1 MTRPRQKH
9 DVLTSHTERSTTMQM
24 TAPTTAIGA
33 EGDLLER
40 TGDGEP
46 MAARAAS
53 LTLDGLTKRFGKA
66 AAVDGVSLHVPA
78 GSFLVL
84 LGPSG
89 CGKSTTLRMLAGLED
104 PSAGEIRFGERVIV
118 RGTGSSVPAS
128 RRNAGLVFQ
137 SYALWP
143 HKTVA
148 QNVEWPLAVAKVP
161 RRRREERVAQ
171 VLELLGIAALAS
183 RYPGEISGGQQQ
195 RTAIARMIAPEPE
208 VLLFDEPLSNL
219 DAKLRV
225 ETRSELM
232 RIHRATGATSVY
244 VTHDQVEAMTMAT
257 HIALMRDGRIEQFGT
272 PRELVEE
279 PATAFAATFMGTPPA
294 NVIDGSVHDGRLV
307 LAGVDVGMAPHGV
320 GGRVRALYRSGSL
333 TLAEPGERGP
343 VLVGTLVDQVPMA
356 ERWVIGIDVAGGT
369 RVHVTADAPCEARV
383 GERVGVR
390 LPDAPEACFDEAG
403 DRLTGCDP
411 RNLQTRRADR

>member
-1 MTRPRQKH
+1 MTSLGAQTH
-9 DVLTSHTERSTTMQM
+9 DNLTSNSERSTTMQM
-24 TAPTTAIGA
+24 AAPTTATGTGA
-33 EGDLLER
+33 E
-40 TGDGEP
+40 
-46 MAARAAS
+46 RAAS
-53 LTLDGLTKRFGKA
+53 LTLDGLTKRFGAA
-66 AAVDGVSLHVPA
+66 AAVDGISLHVPA
-78 GSFLVL
+78 GAFLVL

-104 PSAGEIRFGERVIV
+104 PSDGEIRFGERLIA
-118 RGTGSSVPAS
+118 RGSGASVPAS
-128 RRNAGLVFQ
+128 RRKAGLVFQ

-148 QNVEWPLAVAKVP
+148 QNVEWPLAVAKMP
-161 RRRREERVAQ
+161 RQRRDERVTE
-171 VLELLGIAALAS
+171 VLELLGIEALAS

-232 RIHRATGATSVY
+232 RIHRVTGATSVY

-272 PRELVEE
+272 PRELIEE

-294 NVIDGSVHDGRLV
+294 NVIDGVVRDGRLTFDGV
-307 LAGVDVGMAPHGV
+307 DAGRAPAGVTD
-320 GGRVRALYRSGSL
+320 RVRALYRSGSL
-333 TLAEPGERGP
+333 TLAEPGEPGS
-343 VLVGTLVDQVPMA
+343 VLAGTLVDQVPMA
-356 ERWVIGIDVAGGT
+356 ERWVVGIDVADGT
-369 RVHVTADAPCEARV
+369 RVHVTTDSPCGAAT
-383 GERVGVR
+383 GGPVGVR
-390 LPDAPEACFDEAG
+390 LPAEPEACFDEHG
-403 DRLTGCDP
+403 ERIPSSLCGLSGSEEG
-411 RNLQTRRADR
+411 R